1 MSDIVIRRAMQ
12 EDMNRIIEME
22 IEVFTDEHGIPAALQ
37 GISDEKSPIW
47 WCATLDE
54 NIIGAAAAWKENGQ
68 LHWGR
73 FIVQKEFRG
82 QQLGRK
88 LAKHSFDDLF
98 SSEIDEIYM
107 EARETTVKIVSNIGG
122 HILGDPVP
130 FFEGTVTPMILKRSD
145 YNSDFY

>member
-1 MSDIVIRRAMQ
+1 MSDIVIRRAVQ

-22 IEVFTDEHGIPAALQ
+22 IEVFTDEQGIPAVLQ

-47 WCATLDE
+47 WCALLDQK
-54 NIIGAAAAWKENGQ
+54 IVGAAAAWKENDQ

-73 FIVQKEFRG
+73 FIVQKELRG
-82 QQLGRK
+82 QHLGSR

-98 SSEIDEIYM
+98 LSEIDEIYM
-107 EARETTVKIVSNIGG
+107 EARETTVKIVLNMGG

-130 FFEGTVTPMILKRSD
+130 FFEGTVTPMILRRSD
-145 YNSDFY
+145 YNSFY